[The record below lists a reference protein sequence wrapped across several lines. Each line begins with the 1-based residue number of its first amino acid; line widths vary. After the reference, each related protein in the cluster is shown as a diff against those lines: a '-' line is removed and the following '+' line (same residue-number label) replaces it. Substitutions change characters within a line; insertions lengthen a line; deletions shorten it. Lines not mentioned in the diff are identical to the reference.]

1 MIFAIKKQYGNQTIR
16 IPIRTRQ
23 PEKMTIKVY
32 HSHKPYTYYFDTS
45 ASISGTD
52 AFMVNIPKIPDEV
65 YIEIYNDRN
74 GHLQNDNSFRIG
86 AISVIPL
93 VPKFGIEKI
102 MDKNVSSFAKF
113 SDDFSENAGI
123 LSAQNSIYIS
133 PDGKFRINYVDVIKD
148 MQGNPLPTPA
158 RINSKT
164 KIIEIAKKYYLGY
177 TVPGRKAINWHE
189 FSHLWRNFNAADEV
203 EADKNAIMIYLGMG
217 NPKIEAF
224 NVFLKVFKN
233 RPSDGNVNRYNEIY
247 GFIKNFDK
255 IMQKQLTN

>member
-1 MIFAIKKQYGNQTIR
+1 M
-16 IPIRTRQ
+16 
-23 PEKMTIKVY
+23 
-32 HSHKPYTYYFDTS
+32 
-45 ASISGTD
+45 
-52 AFMVNIPKIPDEV
+52 
-65 YIEIYNDRN
+65 
-74 GHLQNDNSFRIG
+74 
-86 AISVIPL
+86 

-255 IMQKQLTN
+255 IMQKQLAN